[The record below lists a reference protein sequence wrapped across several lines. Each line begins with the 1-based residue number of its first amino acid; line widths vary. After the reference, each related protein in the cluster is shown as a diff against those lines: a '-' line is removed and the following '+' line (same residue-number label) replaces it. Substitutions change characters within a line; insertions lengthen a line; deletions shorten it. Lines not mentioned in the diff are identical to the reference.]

1 MLIGDFSDTTI
12 QQANKKFD
20 SAGRNGFVA
29 FLGILT
35 VVAFLGILTVVAS
48 LLTTA
53 LAVAVR
59 WMVRRRKHPPT
70 DTRQPFTDI
79 STTS

>member
-1 MLIGDFSDTTI
+1 MVHIDLDDELAKDAHHIMLIGDFSDTTI

-35 VVAFLGILTVVAS
+35 VIA
-48 LLTTA
+48 
-53 LAVAVR
+53 
-59 WMVRRRKHPPT
+59 HY
-70 DTRQPFTDI
+70 
-79 STTS
+79 